1 MIAEGWEIETEMA
14 QLLDEL
20 TGIQTRLLDVLRAK
34 RSAMSHGDLVSQRNL
49 QTEEEA
55 IYCALQDVQRRRGEL
70 LDRIRET
77 GLSIDSLSEVPQHLE
92 NPVKENLSRKL
103 GEATSLGR
111 TVRLEQLTHWV
122 VAQRSLPRYGH
133 LFSHPTLCS
142 LTLLLLHHTSQI
154 RSVRTPL
161 HLYICRS
168 I

>member
-122 VAQRSLPRYGH
+122 VAQRSLLHISQMLEIIATGGRIRPTYGKSE
-133 LFSHPTLCS
+133 FAARGS
-142 LTLLLLHHTSQI
+142 LVDHEA
-154 RSVRTPL
+154 
-161 HLYICRS
+161 
-168 I
+168 